1 MANDE
6 PLISRS
12 NKNGV
17 AMATQD
23 ALNRV
28 EQQLLEDSSG
38 AVLQP
43 KGSLISTRGNWIAL
57 RENLR

>member
-38 AVLQP
+38 TVLQP
-43 KGSLISTRGNWIAL
+43 KGSLISTRGN
-57 RENLR
+57 